1 MPWPSSLPPCL
12 LHVCSLRQATTS
24 TTANI
29 HMLVGQQVPAEQ
41 LSIGT
46 SIMVK
51 PGDGVPADGIVVLG
65 ASRIDESMLTGE
77 PAPVSKKIED
87 KVR

>member
-1 MPWPSSLPPCL
+1 MCEN
-12 LHVCSLRQATTS
+12 LRQATS

-29 HMLVGQQVPAEQ
+29 HMLVGQKVPAEQ

-46 SIMVK
+46 LIMVK
-51 PGDGVPADGIVVLG
+51 PGDGVPADGIVVSG
-65 ASRIDESMLTGE
+65 VSRIDESMLTGE
-77 PAPVSKKIED
+77 PAPVSKKIDD

>member
-1 MPWPSSLPPCL
+1 MW
-12 LHVCSLRQATTS
+12 SLRQATTS
-24 TTANI
+24 TTANT

-46 SIMVK
+46 LIMVK
-51 PGDGVPADGIVVLG
+51 PGDGVPADGIVVSG

-77 PAPVSKKIED
+77 AAPVSKKIHD